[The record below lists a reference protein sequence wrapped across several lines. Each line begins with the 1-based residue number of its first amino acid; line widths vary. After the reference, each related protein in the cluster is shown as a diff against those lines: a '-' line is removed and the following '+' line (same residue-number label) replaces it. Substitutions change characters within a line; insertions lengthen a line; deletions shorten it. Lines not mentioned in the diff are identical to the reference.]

1 MPPGMPMDDMPMD
14 DMDESEPTDEF
25 ETFAVK
31 AWPDMAGDSE
41 RIMAAKEAIKI
52 CLEQDQAG
60 DYDSPKP
67 KKGGSGLALIFG
79 APKKGK

>member
-1 MPPGMPMDDMPMD
+1 MPEDDEFA
-14 DMDESEPTDEF
+14 ESEPTDEF
-25 ETFAVK
+25 ETFAIK

-60 DYDSPKP
+60 EYGPEKPAP